1 MDRTAEAFVTFAHEL
16 SFSDLSPAGIN
27 AVKRSVIDSIG
38 CAFGAFHADASKALR
53 HLASQ
58 VTATK
63 PATVIGTAIR
73 TAPDYA
79 ALTNGAMIRYLDYSD
94 DYFGGA
100 GDIGPHPSDNI
111 GGVLAAAESAGAD
124 GHGLILGI
132 VIAYEAC
139 AQLTDRVNHGG
150 VKPTWDYT
158 TLHAISTSLG
168 AGRVL
173 GLTREQLRHA
183 LALATVS
190 NITLLQ
196 TRHGELSNWKGIAG
210 PNGSRNGLFA
220 AMLAREGITGPDAPF
235 EGKAGWMKHLKMPF
249 ELGPLGGGGR
259 PFKVEG
265 IYYKFFPIR
274 YSAQLMVW
282 VALEL
287 REKVNIADIVSIC
300 VYVPKRYVTSRAD
313 APEHW
318 NPTTRE
324 TTDHSFPFLVAAA
337 LIDGAI
343 NERTFTPEC
352 FRDPAILA
360 LADKVTMAEDPD
372 FSRAFPQDYKVR
384 FDVTMKSGDV
394 VKVQQANSKGHPRN
408 PMNDAEIEE
417 KFLRQADG
425 VLPRQQS
432 RALLAELWQLEK
444 EISLARLFELMR
456 IP

>member
-1 MDRTAEAFVTFAHEL
+1 MDRTAEAFVAFAHEL
-16 SFSDLSPAGIN
+16 KFSGLSHAAIH

-38 CAFGAFHADASKALR
+38 CAFGAFNADASRALR

-63 PATVIGTAIR
+63 PATVIGTNIR
-73 TAPDYA
+73 TVPDYA

-111 GGVLAAAESAGAD
+111 SGVLAAAESAGAD
-124 GHGLILGI
+124 GHALILGI

-173 GLTREQLRHA
+173 GLTREQLRDA

-210 PNGSRNGLFA
+210 PNGSRGGLFA

-265 IYYKFFPIR
+265 IYYKFIPIR

-287 REKVNIADIVSIC
+287 REKVDIADMASIC
-300 VYVPKRYVTSRAD
+300 VCVPKRYVTARAD

-324 TTDHSFPFLVAAA
+324 TTDHSFPFLIAAA

-360 LADKVTMAEDPD
+360 LADKVTMAEDPE
-372 FSRAFPQDYKVR
+372 FSKAFPQDYKVR

-408 PMNDAEIEE
+408 PMSDAEIEE
-417 KFLRQADG
+417 KFLHQADA
-425 VLPRQQS
+425 VLPREQS
-432 RALLAELWQLEK
+432 RALLTELWQLEK
-444 EISLARLFELMR
+444 QSRLGRLFELMR

>member
-1 MDRTAEAFVTFAHEL
+1 VDHTGEAFVTFAHEL
-16 SFSDLSPAGIN
+16 KFSDLTDGAIH
-27 AVKRSVIDSIG
+27 AAKRSLIDSIG
-38 CAFGAFHADASKALR
+38 CAFGSFDADSSRALR

-58 VTATK
+58 VTATS
-63 PATVIGTAIR
+63 PATVIGTNLR

-124 GHGLILGI
+124 GRALILGI

-150 VKPTWDYT
+150 AKPTWDYT

-168 AGRVL
+168 AARVL
-173 GLTREQLRHA
+173 GLTREQMRDA

-249 ELGPLGGGGR
+249 ELGPFGGGGR

-287 REKVNIADIVSIC
+287 REKVNVANIASIC

-324 TTDHSFPFLVAAA
+324 TTDHSFPFLIAAS

-343 NERTFTPEC
+343 NGRTFTPEC

-360 LADKVTMAEDPD
+360 LADKVTMAEDPE
-372 FSRAFPQDYKVR
+372 FSRAFPEDYKVR
-384 FDVTMKSGDV
+384 FEVTMKSGDV

-408 PMNDAEIEE
+408 PMSDTEIDD
-417 KFLRQADG
+417 KFLRQADSL
-425 VLPRQQS
+425 LPRKQS
-432 RALLAELWQLEK
+432 RALLPELWQLEK
-444 EISLARLFELMR
+444 QSGFGRLFELMR
-456 IP
+456 VP